1 MLPPLTV
8 VLGGAASG
16 KSAASESLIVNSGLT
31 RVYLATSQ
39 VWDQEMQQ
47 KVDRHL
53 SQRGAGWQTIET
65 PVAVWDVLA
74 ARVAG
79 EAVLLDCATMWL
91 SNVMLGSH
99 DLQAAQAQL
108 LEALGACNAPVVVVT
123 NEVGQGIV
131 PDNALSREFREAQG
145 RLNIALAAQADC
157 VLHVLAGLVQVRKGE
172 MP

>member
-1 MLPPLTV
+1 
-8 VLGGAASG
+8 
-16 KSAASESLIVNSGLT
+16 
-31 RVYLATSQ
+31 
-39 VWDQEMQQ
+39 MQQ